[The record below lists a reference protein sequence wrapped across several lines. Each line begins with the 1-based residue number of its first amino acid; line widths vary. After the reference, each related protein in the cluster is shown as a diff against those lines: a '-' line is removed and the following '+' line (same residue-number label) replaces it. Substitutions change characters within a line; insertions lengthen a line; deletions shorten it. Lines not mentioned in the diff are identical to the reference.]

1 MVEYK
6 VKNLVDPLPIE
17 NIRFGGKIGDQAS
30 RFFYER
36 AQSEYAKTVVYQET
50 EDQFRLRND
59 DENPVGF
66 WRGEFWGKW
75 MISACRIARNTQD
88 ESLVKFLHNAALRVI
103 KTADPDGYI
112 GSYKDPENVFP
123 CDPEVS
129 LATVGYRSVFNWN
142 VWCRKYTLWGLLETY
157 LLTEDEVI
165 LDACVKFS
173 NQLIDMLHRMG
184 IKTAQCGTFNGL
196 PAGSI
201 MKPMLILYRIT
212 ENEKYLNFA
221 LEIANDWEREDG
233 KIPNIISNALSM
245 KPVHL
250 WYENPRKWAKAYEMM
265 SCFDGILELYRVTG
279 TKRYLTAA
287 ENMYA
292 LLWEHEQNL
301 LFSVGFNDQFV
312 HGAAWENSISEPC
325 DVIHWMRL
333 CAELYYLTG
342 EAKYMHTFE
351 YSFYNP
357 FLASSFKD
365 GKWGARGVRSMGRH
379 MVTHGKV
386 EMQHNHCCVT
396 NVPRGFINAA
406 ECFVLKIADGLV
418 VNHYSDF
425 CAKTD
430 DTTVTISG
438 SYLHDGQVR
447 IVVDTA
453 KEMLLQLRIPAFS
466 SCTMLNGNK
475 ITGENGYYGVQIGAG
490 VTELR
495 LTFEM
500 AVQMR
505 QLNEAPKRFRSDE
518 FQIRRFKEDNPVRE
532 EDMTWDRRATIVYGP
547 LLLTRSKLVGNTEE
561 EMFASDTVAHR
572 DFVCSVEPITNENVT
587 CAVRVTFSNG
597 DEKVVTNMCDYGSGT
612 NMESPDDDRLF
623 NIFI

>member
-1 MVEYK
+1 MIKYK
-6 VKNLVDPLPIE
+6 VENKVRPLPMQDIQ
-17 NIRFGGKIGDQAS
+17 FDGKIGQQAS

-36 AQSEYAKTVVYQET
+36 AQSEYARTVIYQET
-50 EDQFRLRND
+50 EEQFRLRND
-59 DENPVGF
+59 DELPVGF

-75 MISACRIARNTQD
+75 VISACRIARYTHD
-88 ESLVKFLHNAALRVI
+88 ESLKLFLHEAALRVI
-103 KTADPDGYI
+103 ATADPDGYI
-112 GSYKDPENVFP
+112 GTYKDPKNVFP
-123 CDPEVS
+123 CDPETS
-129 LATVGYRSVFNWN
+129 LAALGYRCNFNWN
-142 VWCRKYTLWGLLETY
+142 VWCRKYTLWGLLEVY
-157 LLTEDEVI
+157 LLVEDEKI
-165 LDACVKFS
+165 LDAAAKTAE
-173 NQLIDMLHRMG
+173 QLIDMLHRMG
-184 IKTAQCGTFNGL
+184 IKTADCGTFNGL

-212 ENEKYLNFA
+212 ENQKYLDFA

-245 KPVHL
+245 KAVHE

-279 TKRYLTAA
+279 VKRYLTAA
-287 ENMYA
+287 ENFYT

-312 HGAAWENSISEPC
+312 HGAAWPNSISEPC

-333 CAELYYLTG
+333 CSELYYLTG
-342 EAKYMHTFE
+342 EAKYMDTFE

-406 ECFVLKIADGLV
+406 ECYVLKTNDGFAI
-418 VNHYSDF
+418 NHYTDF
-425 CAKTD
+425 SIKTEK
-430 DTTVTISG
+430 TMITISG
-438 SYLHDGQVR
+438 SYLSNGQTTVTL
-447 IVVDTA
+447 DTA
-453 KEMLLQLRIPAFS
+453 EPIKVTLRIPAFS
-466 SCTMLNGNK
+466 GEVMLNGK
-475 ITGENGYYGVQIGAG
+475 MVKPENGYVTVTVNAG
-490 VTELR
+490 ITVLQLSFRMTVKLRELP
-495 LTFEM
+495 
-500 AVQMR
+500 
-505 QLNEAPKRFRSDE
+505 EAPEHFPSDE
-518 FQIRRFKEDNPVRE
+518 FQVRRFVLDNPVRE
-532 EDMTWDRRATIVYGP
+532 MDMTWDCRATVVYGP

-572 DFVCSVEPITNENVT
+572 GFSCCVEPMENENVT
-587 CAVRVTFSNG
+587 SAFRVTFTDG
-597 DEKVVTNMCDYGSGT
+597 KEKVVTNMCDYGSGT
-612 NMESPDDDRLF
+612 NLESPEDDRLF
-623 NIFI
+623 NIFV

>member
-6 VKNLVDPLPIE
+6 VENLVEPLPME
-17 NIRFGGKIGDQAS
+17 NIRFGGKIGEQTA

-36 AQSEYAKTVVYQET
+36 VRSEFARNVVYKET
-50 EDQFRLRND
+50 EVQFQLRND
-59 DENPVGF
+59 DELPVGF

-75 MISACRIARNTQD
+75 MISACRVARYEKD
-88 ESLVKFLHNAALRVI
+88 ASLKSFL
-103 KTADPDGYI
+103 KTAAHNLIATADADGYI
-112 GSYKDPENVFP
+112 GTYKDPQNVFP
-123 CDPEVS
+123 CDPEES
-129 LATVGYRSVFNWN
+129 FRAVGYRSVFNWN
-142 VWCRKYTLWGLLETY
+142 VWCRKYTLWGLLEAY
-157 LLTEDEVI
+157 QLTEDKEI
-165 LDACVKFS
+165 LNACIKFS
-173 NQLIDMLHRMG
+173 DQLIDMLHRMG

-212 ENEKYLNFA
+212 GNEKYLDFA
-221 LEIANDWEREDG
+221 LEIADDWERPDG

-265 SCFDGILELYRVTG
+265 SCFDGILELYRITG

-287 ENMYA
+287 ENMYT

-342 EAKYMHTFE
+342 ESKYMHTFE

-386 EMQHNHCCVT
+386 EMQHNHCCVS

-406 ECFVLKIADGLV
+406 ECYVLRTAGGLV

-425 CAKTD
+425 YAKTD
-430 DTTVTISG
+430 DVAVTIEG
-438 SYLHDGQVR
+438 SYLRDGKVQI
-447 IVVDTA
+447 IVETT
-453 KEMLLQLRIPAFS
+453 KEMMLQLRIPEFS
-466 SCTMLNGNK
+466 SYTTLNGKK
-475 ITGENGYYGVQIGAG
+475 IIGENGYYGVKLAAG
-490 VTELR
+490 ITELL

-500 AVQMR
+500 AVQIR
-505 QLNEAPKRFRSDE
+505 QLAEAPKHFQSDE
-518 FQIRRFKEDNPVRE
+518 FQIRRFTADNPVRE

-572 DFVCSVEPITNENVT
+572 DFTCSVVPVENENVT
-587 CAVRVTFSNG
+587 CAFCVTFSNG
-597 DEKVVTNMCDYGSGT
+597 EEKVVTNMCDYGSGT
-612 NMESPDDDRLF
+612 NIESPDDDRLF
-623 NIFI
+623 NVFV

>member
-6 VKNLVDPLPIE
+6 VKNLIDPLPME
-17 NIRFGGKIGDQAS
+17 NIRFGGKIGDQAE

-36 AQSEYAKTVVYQET
+36 ARSEYARNVVYKEA
-50 EDQFRLRND
+50 EIQFQLRND
-59 DENPVGF
+59 DEKPVGF

-75 MISACRIARNTQD
+75 MISACRIARYEND
-88 ESLVKFLHNAALRVI
+88 ASLKAFL
-103 KTADPDGYI
+103 KTAAHNVIATADADGYI
-112 GSYKDPENVFP
+112 GTYQNPKNVFP

-129 LATVGYRSVFNWN
+129 LQAVGYRSVFNWN
-142 VWCRKYTLWGLLETY
+142 VWCRKYTLWGLLEAY
-157 LLTEDEVI
+157 QLTEDQGI
-165 LDACVKFS
+165 LKACIKFS
-173 NQLIDMLHRMG
+173 NQLIDMLHDMG

-212 ENEKYLNFA
+212 ANEKYLDFA
-221 LEIANDWEREDG
+221 LEIANDWERTDG
-233 KIPNIISNALSM
+233 RIPNIISNALSM

-279 TKRYLTAA
+279 VKRYLSAA
-287 ENMYA
+287 ENMYTI
-292 LLWEHEQNL
+292 LWEYEQNL

-312 HGAAWENSISEPC
+312 HGAAWANSISEPC

-333 CAELYYLTG
+333 CSELYYLTG

-351 YSFYNP
+351 KSFYNP

-406 ECFVLKIADGLV
+406 ECYVLKTAEGLV

-425 CAKTD
+425 FAKTEIA
-430 DTTVTISG
+430 TVQIGG
-438 SYLHDGQVR
+438 SYLRDGKVQ
-447 IVVDTA
+447 ITIEA
-453 KEMLLQLRIPAFS
+453 TNTMELQLRIPDFS
-466 SCTMLNGNK
+466 SYTTLNGK
-475 ITGENGYYGVQIGAG
+475 EIIGENGYYTLQINAG
-490 VTELR
+490 TTELS

-500 AVQMR
+500 TVQLR
-505 QLNEAPKRFRSDE
+505 QLEEAPEHFQTEDFRV
-518 FQIRRFKEDNPVRE
+518 RRYIIDNPVRE
-532 EDMTWDRRATIVYGP
+532 EDMTWDRRATVVYGP

-561 EMFASDTVAHR
+561 EMFVSDTVAHKGYT
-572 DFVCSVEPITNENVT
+572 CSVEPIDCE
-587 CAVRVTFSNG
+587 AVNHAFCVTFTSK
-597 DEKVVTNMCDYGSGT
+597 DKVVKTKMCDYGSGT
-612 NMESPDDDRLF
+612 NIESPNDDRLF
-623 NIFI
+623 NIFV